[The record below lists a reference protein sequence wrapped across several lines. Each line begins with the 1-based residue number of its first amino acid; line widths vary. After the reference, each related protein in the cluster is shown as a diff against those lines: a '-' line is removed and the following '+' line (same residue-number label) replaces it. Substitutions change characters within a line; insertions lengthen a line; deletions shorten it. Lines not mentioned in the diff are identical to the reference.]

1 MLYIVNI
8 AALSGFIPASSRRR
22 ALNSVRMMS
31 TRSMKFTS
39 YNVLSSHLSEVSH
52 FQACKPEFLD
62 PVYRLKL
69 LKEKLDTEIKDDAVI
84 CLQEVSHKWAGVL
97 HGYFA
102 ARGYH
107 MVTGLYGSK
116 FNGYMGVAVA
126 VPTAKYDIV
135 DVDITRIADTKK
147 VQRKPKPG
155 YVQNIF
161 NIIKRFL
168 HKLAVELGMA
178 KVSFDFWDN
187 VLYRTNQMVS
197 LRLMDKADQKPFV
210 IGTYHMP
217 CMFKKPAGEIHLLI
231 LLFRNICYE
240 ITYDCFLMFLC
251 SLCVHFF
258 CLYSDGYTLRA
269 VSPTH
274 TAVRQGGPIRL
285 RW

>member
-1 MLYIVNI
+1 
-8 AALSGFIPASSRRR
+8 
-22 ALNSVRMMS
+22 MMS
-31 TRSMKFTS
+31 SRSMKFTS
-39 YNVLSSHLSEVSH
+39 YNVLSNHLSEASH

-69 LKEKLDTEIKDDAVI
+69 LKEKLDAEVKDDAVI

-107 MVTGLYGSK
+107 MVTGLYGGK

-126 VPTAKYDIV
+126 VPTSKYDIV

-147 VQRKPKPG
+147 MQRKPKPG

-161 NIIKRFL
+161 NIVKRFL
-168 HKLAVELGMA
+168 HKIAVELGVL

-187 VLYRTNQMVS
+187 VLYRTNQMIS
-197 LRLMDKADQKPFV
+197 LRLMDKVDKKPFV

-217 CMFKKPAGEIHLLI
+217 CMFRKPAG
-231 LLFRNICYE
+231 
-240 ITYDCFLMFLC
+240 T
-251 SLCVHFF
+251 
-258 CLYSDGYTLRA
+258 
-269 VSPTH
+269 
-274 TAVRQGGPIRL
+274 
-285 RW
+285 